1 MLDDL
6 PSVGLSRGHKSG
18 GLEMSRRPFALP
30 PEAAAMVN
38 QIRELEGRAQRLSSE
53 LSADLDGIRK
63 VAADERAA
71 VEKDRKQLAHDR
83 EALEALLES
92 RVRGFAFIADAWA
105 DYELAAASRL
115 STALMYKK
123 NPATS
128 AAKEVRSKG
137 KELAV
142 MRRELKRTQWVLALY
157 EFHFPWLNEL
167 RDFETELSYVAGQP
181 DDEIGI
187 TTGGAEAVLDPAQ
200 RWLSKDEHAALS
212 PAQRNQRA
220 LDRYLVSR
228 KTPWQVGRDYERY
241 VGYVREQAG
250 AKVSY
255 HGIFKGLE
263 DLGRDL
269 VCSTRNEIEVVQCKR
284 WSKHKTIHEKH
295 VFQLFGTVVA
305 MRIEHPDRT
314 VTGTFTT
321 TTHLSERALKFAEQL
336 GVHVEEDFPLLDYP
350 RIKCNV
356 SRDGQ
361 RIYHLPFDQ
370 QYDTTVIEPAKGE
383 HWASTVEEAE
393 ELGFRRAWK
402 WRNSSVT
409 E

>member
-1 MLDDL
+1 
-6 PSVGLSRGHKSG
+6 
-18 GLEMSRRPFALP
+18 
-30 PEAAAMVN
+30 MVN
-38 QIRELEGRAQRLSSE
+38 QIRELEGRARRLSSE

-63 VAADERAA
+63 IAADERVA
-71 VEKDRKQLAHDR
+71 VERNRKQLAHDR

-167 RDFETELSYVAGQP
+167 RDFETELSYVAGQQ
-181 DDEIGI
+181 DTDIGT
-187 TTGGAEAVLDPAQ
+187 TTGDAEEQLDPAQ
-200 RWLSKDEHAALS
+200 RWLSKDEYAALS

-269 VCSTRNEIEVVQCKR
+269 VCSTGDEIEVVQCKR

-305 MRIEHPDRT
+305 MRIEHPDQI

-321 TTHLSERALKFAEQL
+321 TTHLSERARQFAEQL
-336 GVHVEEDFPLLDYP
+336 GVRVEEDFPLSDYP

-356 SRDGQ
+356 SRDRQ

-402 WRNSSVT
+402 WRNASVT